1 MLINLNV
8 RGILVGVVLL
18 ISVAGKVSAQNPCS
32 YQVISAGNYQMPVL
46 TAALDNAKLDAYRFK
61 TQRRTLQF
69 DQNAQ
74 VELLSSLELSLNG
87 CPVDALQAMP
97 DQTPIAP
104 NRTFT
109 IQASG
114 VLVEIVGPRIKQ

>member
-61 TQRRTLQF
+61 TLRRTLLF

-74 VELLSSLELSLNG
+74 VELLSSTEMAQNG
-87 CPVDALQAMP
+87 CPVNSLQAMP
-97 DQTPIAP
+97 DNTPIDP
-104 NRTFT
+104 TRTFSVHT
-109 IQASG
+109 NGI
-114 VLVEIVGPRIKQ
+114 LVETAVSRAKH